1 MRGKRLRELTG
12 AGFVLSTLFMGA
24 QQAGSDPSHDRE
36 SNEDMDILE
45 IPDSSLDRA
54 RMIVG
59 LPEWPGIRSLWRELD
74 LMEPSDNGY
83 SFGSL
88 DWEKANLMLQK
99 AGSLG
104 EGMTSALEEEGVS
117 TIELDLLLR
126 VVRMRIEL
134 MSTGLPSM
142 MTRMMPPP
150 IEYDKG
156 ELLENLERRID
167 HLLELGDSG
176 MLSLEQVRSATDS
189 ILDTFISLSIV
200 NTVSDTYGYGY
211 MFDFSWDHISLD
223 ALSSDTVEESVDL
236 ADLALADMER
246 HFESMTGSDGQV
258 PEYTDLDDLRE
269 RYATT
274 LEAVADVRS
283 SVTGINYLLG
293 DLLLGGN

>member
-24 QQAGSDPSHDRE
+24 QQAGSDPSPDRE
-36 SNEDMDILE
+36 SNEDRDILE

-59 LPEWPGIRSLWRELD
+59 LPEWTGIRSLWRELD
-74 LMEPSDNGY
+74 LKEPSDNGY

-99 AGSLG
+99 VGGLG
-104 EGMTSALEEEGVS
+104 EGMTSALEAEGIS

-126 VVRMRIEL
+126 VIRMRIEL

-176 MLSLEQVRSATDS
+176 MLSVENVRSATDS

-200 NTVSDTYGYGY
+200 NTVSDTYGYPH
-211 MFDFSWDHISLD
+211 MFDFSWDHLSLD
-223 ALSSDTVEESVDL
+223 ALRSDTLEESVGL

-246 HFESMTGSDGQV
+246 HFESMTAPDVEV
-258 PEYTDLDDLRE
+258 PEYVDLDDLRE

-283 SVTGINYLLG
+283 SVTGLNYLLG